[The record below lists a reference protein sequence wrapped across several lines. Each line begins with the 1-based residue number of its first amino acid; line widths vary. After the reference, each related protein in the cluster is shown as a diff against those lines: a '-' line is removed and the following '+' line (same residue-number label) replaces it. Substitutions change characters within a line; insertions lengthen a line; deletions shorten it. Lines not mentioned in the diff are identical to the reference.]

1 MEKKTLIALVIPLFN
16 EANRWDDEY
25 WQRLKQGPVKLCFV
39 NDGSIDNTLLLA
51 KSLAGVQVLNLPK
64 NVGKAEA
71 VRLGMKEALN
81 CEPDLQVIGFLDAD
95 GAFDVN
101 EVIDFSSN
109 ATKFLNANFDAL
121 WSSRV
126 KLSGRKI
133 VRNVFRHQL
142 GRLVSTFLATSS
154 PDLPY
159 DSQSGLKFYKVDDGL
174 KRSLNYE
181 SKTRWFFELEH
192 FSNYRAV
199 NNLTLRVWEQ
209 PVETWK
215 DVRGSKLYHI
225 KSIFIVREIF
235 LIWYSLRRSYKQVNS

>member
-1 MEKKTLIALVIPLFN
+1 MKTLIALVVPLFN
-16 EANRWDDEY
+16 EANRWDYQY
-25 WQRLKQGPVKLCFV
+25 WQTLKQGPIKLYFV
-39 NDGSIDNTLLLA
+39 NDGSIDNTSQLA
-51 KSLAGVQVLNLPK
+51 NSLSDVQVLNLPE

-71 VRLGMKEALN
+71 VRLGMKEALR
-81 CEPDLQVIGFLDAD
+81 CEPGLQLIGFMDAD

-101 EVIDFSSN
+101 EVMDFSTN
-109 ATKFLNANFDAL
+109 ADKFLNANFDAL

-133 VRNVFRHQL
+133 IRNMYRHQL
-142 GRLVSTFLATSS
+142 GRLVSTLLATSS

-159 DSQSGLKFYKVDDGL
+159 ESQSGLKIYKVNDGL
-174 KRSLNYE
+174 IRSLNYK

-192 FSNYRAV
+192 FSNYREV
-199 NNLTLRVWEQ
+199 NNVTLRVWEQ

-215 DVRGSKLYHI
+215 DVKGSKLYHI

-235 LIWYSLRRSYKQVNS
+235 IVWYALRKTYKLVNS